1 MYTVLLILILLGALI
16 SAVSAFRALGAY
28 LRFRRA
34 RAAFQ
39 EKVTDEVAHLS
50 ARTDELEISL
60 SALDARAA
68 ELPIQIFELQQSLTT
83 LQVLTRALGTSL
95 RQVQRVL
102 SYNALKTLS
111 AARIGKI
118 LQTASAPK
126 DRQPSGWSRR
136 CHGRRILQQ
145 MDEESAQQAQNTE
158 VLKPSGE
165 DCEICGTEM
174 YGLHCK
180 LICPN
185 CGYRRDCSDP

>member
-16 SAVSAFRALGAY
+16 SLVTAFRALGAY
-28 LRFRRA
+28 LRFRRS

-39 EKVTDEVAHLS
+39 GEVMDEVTRLS
-50 ARTDELEISL
+50 TRTDELEISL

-126 DRQPSGWSRR
+126 DRQPSG
-136 CHGRRILQQ
+136 
-145 MDEESAQQAQNTE
+145 
-158 VLKPSGE
+158 
-165 DCEICGTEM
+165 
-174 YGLHCK
+174 
-180 LICPN
+180 
-185 CGYRRDCSDP
+185 

>member
-16 SAVSAFRALGAY
+16 SAVTAIRALGAY

-39 EKVTDEVAHLS
+39 EKVTDEVARLS

-126 DRQPSGWSRR
+126 DRQPSG
-136 CHGRRILQQ
+136 
-145 MDEESAQQAQNTE
+145 
-158 VLKPSGE
+158 
-165 DCEICGTEM
+165 
-174 YGLHCK
+174 
-180 LICPN
+180 
-185 CGYRRDCSDP
+185 

>member
-1 MYTVLLILILLGALI
+1 MYMVLLILILLGALI
-16 SAVSAFRALGAY
+16 SAVTAFRALGAY
-28 LRFRRA
+28 LRFRRR

-39 EKVTDEVAHLS
+39 EKVTNEVARLS

-68 ELPIQIFELQQSLTT
+68 ELPIQISELQQSLTT

-102 SYNALKTLS
+102 SYDALKTLS

-126 DRQPSGWSRR
+126 DRQPSG
-136 CHGRRILQQ
+136 
-145 MDEESAQQAQNTE
+145 
-158 VLKPSGE
+158 
-165 DCEICGTEM
+165 
-174 YGLHCK
+174 
-180 LICPN
+180 
-185 CGYRRDCSDP
+185 